1 MQASIS
7 LENNES
13 RGRWTAPPTSKSG
26 SGRQKDDA
34 LCALLPTLLRPNRQC
49 VRSQFI
55 PCQQRYQPNHNP
67 KKNHNPNPNP
77 RKGTDDAHSGDMKKR
92 DVGRQGNNASVKCTV
107 CNVYLCDKKGRF
119 PTSTKTCWEL
129 WHSVPD
135 FVKGGAETLCH
146 LRNPSREGWDT
157 IVKQTTNKKSLLG
170 GARGVAASVATT
182 TQMRATLSR
191 GKK

>member
-119 PTSTKTCWEL
+119 SIVAQWEL
-129 WHSVPD
+129 HKNVTIIHKNVLGIVAQCSRFCERWS
-135 FVKGGAETLCH
+135 
-146 LRNPSREGWDT
+146 RNALPF
-157 IVKQTTNKKSLLG
+157 
-170 GARGVAASVATT
+170 A
-182 TQMRATLSR
+182 
-191 GKK
+191 